1 MSTTELQ
8 NILIRKILNIENLF
22 TLEQINSI
30 LVGLNEE
37 KIVQLSEI
45 DQSFVLKGMDQI
57 EKGDFLTNDEVFDK
71 AEKWLSE

>member
-8 NILIRKILNIENLF
+8 NILIRKILDIENLF
-22 TLEQINSI
+22 TLEQINSV
-30 LVGLNEE
+30 LVGLNEN
-37 KIVQLSEI
+37 KKVQLSEI